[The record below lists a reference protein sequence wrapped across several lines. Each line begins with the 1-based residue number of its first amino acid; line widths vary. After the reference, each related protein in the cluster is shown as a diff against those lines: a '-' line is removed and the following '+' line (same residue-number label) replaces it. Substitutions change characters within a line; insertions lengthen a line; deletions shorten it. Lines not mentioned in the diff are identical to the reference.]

1 MIYNLEKF
9 KSDTKKRLMSN
20 HVNNPE
26 LRNNL
31 ELLAKKAF
39 TLYNN
44 LLKRNGQSPST
55 ADSLQISMMING
67 LAYDI
72 NRFEE
77 FKTCVDLMKA
87 NTKIS
92 SLLGKLVGTTAGMST
107 IENAETCIFR
117 FIQQVYV
124 DTANTSFDLPA
135 FNEHYKAF
143 EELFYSDTMR
153 FVDTVRLH
161 NFESEVEEIV
171 LEEGL
176 AIRRLPQVQDVQTK
190 IQEMSYRPY
199 IQFSKSE
206 FVIERKNTKQKMV
219 GRFRSEPSPEQLE
232 RELNESVDL
241 FDIVIKALRVL
252 KSSGVYREH
261 GVTTETLTFS
271 PYAVIST
278 RVSFFE
284 NTVLGDKCKLTA
296 QEANEL
302 KALYAKVKQ
311 ASNQTFKIASSR
323 LGFGMERRFEVD
335 KLLDYM
341 IGLESLYLPDGND
354 ELTFRLSLRVA
365 FVVNHDMTERK
376 NLFKFLKKMYGV
388 RSKIAH
394 GKKHELSK
402 EDISKTEQILRQS
415 LKIYLDNPG
424 AFTSDVL
431 DNIYFE

>member
-1 MIYNLEKF
+1 
-9 KSDTKKRLMSN
+9 MSN

-44 LLKRNGQSPST
+44 LLKHNGQSPTT
-55 ADSLQISMMING
+55 ADTFQISIMING

-107 IENAETCIFR
+107 IENAETCIMQ

-135 FNEHYKAF
+135 FNEHYEAF

-153 FVDTVRLH
+153 HADTVRLH
-161 NFESEVEEIV
+161 NFESEVDEIV

-176 AIRRLPQVQDVQTK
+176 VIKKLPQVQDVRTE
-190 IQEMSYRPY
+190 IQERQYRPY

-206 FVIERKNTKQKMV
+206 FVIERKYTKQKMV
-219 GRFRSEPSPEQLE
+219 GGFTPEPSPGQIE

-261 GVTTETLTFS
+261 SITTETVTFRS
-271 PYAVIST
+271 YAGTST
-278 RVSFFE
+278 RFSFFE
-284 NTVLGDKCKLTA
+284 NAVLGDKCKLTT

-302 KALYAKVKQ
+302 KSLYAKMKQ

-323 LGFGMERRFEVD
+323 LGFGMERRFDVD

-354 ELTFRLSLRVA
+354 ELTFRLSLRIA
-365 FVVNHDMTERK
+365 FVVNQEMAERK

-394 GKKHELSK
+394 GKKHELTK
-402 EDISKTEQILRQS
+402 EDILKTEQILRQS